1 MQTPLASGQLRLQ
14 PPTAEQLLVRVPTLP
29 QDHHDITEGEDR
41 MTEKMTEWFP
51 VNIKPVHV
59 GVYETDLAG
68 YLGYSYWNGKFWSD
82 TSYKLD
88 MERVIKRRRGMQ
100 NKEWRGFKEKQ

>member
-1 MQTPLASGQLRLQ
+1 MGRKRFHQKPFPKSLQ
-14 PPTAEQLLVRVPTLP
+14 IPMHTVQPNHQRN
-29 QDHHDITEGEDR
+29 TEGEAS
-41 MTEKMTEWFP
+41 MSKKMTPWFP

-68 YLGYSYWNGKFWSD
+68 YLGYSYWNGKYWSD
-82 TSYKLD
+82 TSFKLD

-100 NKEWRGFKEKQ
+100 NKEWRGFKEKQA

>member
-1 MQTPLASGQLRLQ
+1 MQTPMGGYRLSVSPPNTLHVPMRPMQRIHLHVFKGEAS
-14 PPTAEQLLVRVPTLP
+14 
-29 QDHHDITEGEDR
+29 
-41 MTEKMTEWFP
+41 MTKKMTKWFP

-59 GVYETDLAG
+59 GVYETDLGG
-68 YLGYSYWNGKFWSD
+68 YLGYSYWNGKYWSD

-100 NKEWRGFKEKQ
+100 NKEWRGFKEKQQ

>member
-1 MQTPLASGQLRLQ
+1 MGRKRFHQKPFPKSLQ
-14 PPTAEQLLVRVPTLP
+14 IPMHTVQPNHQRN
-29 QDHHDITEGEDR
+29 TEGEDR

-68 YLGYSYWNGKFWSD
+68 YLGYSYWNGKYWSD

-100 NKEWRGFKEKQ
+100 NKEWRGFKEKQA